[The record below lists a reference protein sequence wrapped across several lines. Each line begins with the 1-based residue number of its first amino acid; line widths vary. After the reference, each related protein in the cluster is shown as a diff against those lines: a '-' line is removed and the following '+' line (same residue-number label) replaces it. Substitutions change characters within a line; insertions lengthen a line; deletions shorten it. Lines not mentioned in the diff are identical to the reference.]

1 MPEAARWL
9 LLLGSSRDDDGPMR
23 EALEQLDR
31 CGTARWLTPVRR
43 FPADDGS
50 GLAFHNALATWQ
62 PACGETE
69 AHAEIRRIEA
79 ALGRDRG
86 RRDEVAIDID
96 LLARL
101 SGRQWQAHAHARD
114 KREFARPLV
123 RMLLLQAGITV
134 TDADG

>member
-1 MPEAARWL
+1 MPEAACWL

-23 EALEQLDR
+23 AALAQLER
-31 CGTARWLTPVRR
+31 CGSARWLTPIRR

-50 GLAFHNALATWQ
+50 GLLFHNALAAWQ
-62 PACGETE
+62 AACGETE
-69 AHAEIRRIEA
+69 AYAEIRRIET

-101 SGRQWQAHAHARD
+101 SGGQWQAHAHARD
-114 KREFARPLV
+114 KREFARLLV
-123 RMLLLQAGITV
+123 RALLLQAGITV
-134 TDADG
+134 IDA